1 MIESKQDL
9 QIQVL
14 LGDYAAARR
23 QPRATL
29 QRLHAEAE
37 ALAERNIWITLLSWD
52 AISAQLEAVEVRR
65 AAGAPLPLYGV
76 PFAVKDNIDLA
87 DVPTTAA
94 CPSYERRPTHSAPVV
109 ERLLQ
114 AGAIVLGKTNLD
126 QFATGLVGSRSPY
139 GACGSALDPS
149 YISGGSSSGSALAV
163 ALGLVSFALG
173 TDTAG
178 SGRVPAA
185 LNNIVGLKPTRGLL
199 STRGVVPACR
209 SLDCVSVFAGNVS
222 DCLTVFDLASGY
234 DAGDPFSRQAPP
246 GASEIPVAGFRFGVP
261 EPLELFGDTAAARE
275 FASAVQRLQR
285 LGGTAV
291 RVDFAPFQAA
301 AELLYAGAFVAE
313 RSAAAGDFLAQ
324 KREGEDPIVAA
335 IIRGAGR
342 FSAVDA
348 FEAQYR
354 LRALRREVQDVWRD
368 MDVLVVPTTPTTY
381 TLEQIARDPI
391 ALNSRL
397 GTYTNFTNLLDLCGI
412 AVPTG
417 FKADNLPFG
426 VTLLGPAFADRA
438 VARLGDRLL
447 RSQPASV
454 GATGNA
460 VRGLDAPG
468 LLGSAR
474 AGGPGATPDPRSP
487 VPRVRQSIRLAVV
500 GAHLTGQPLH
510 HQLVD
515 LGARLESSGRSAPH
529 YRLYALTGSVPPKP
543 GLLRTSAGGAA
554 IELEVYALDAAAFGQ
569 FVAAIA
575 APLGIGNVQLEDG
588 TWVKGFL
595 CESVATET
603 AADITHLGGW
613 LAYLATRR

>member
-1 MIESKQDL
+1 MTESKQDL

-29 QRLHAEAE
+29 QRLHGEAQ
-37 ALAERNIWITLLSWD
+37 ALRERNVWITLLPWD
-52 AISAQLEAVEVRR
+52 AVSAQLEAASARR
-65 AAGAPLPLYGV
+65 AAGHPLPLYGV

-87 DVPTTAA
+87 HVPTTAA
-94 CPSYERRPTHSAPVV
+94 CPSYERLPAQSAPVV
-109 ERLLQ
+109 ARLLD

-139 GACGSALDPS
+139 GACASAFDPS

-222 DCLTVFDLASGY
+222 DCLTVFDIASGY
-234 DAGDPFSRQAPP
+234 DERDPFSRLAPP
-246 GASEIPVAGFRFGVP
+246 GASQIPADGFRFGVP
-261 EPLELFGDTAAARE
+261 ERLELFGDTAAERE
-275 FASAVQRLQR
+275 LGSAVARLER
-285 LGGTAV
+285 LGGTAIQI
-291 RVDFAPFQAA
+291 DFAPFTAA

-313 RSAAAGDFLAQ
+313 RSAAVGDFLSQ

-335 IIRGAGR
+335 IVRGAGR

-354 LRALRREVQDVWRD
+354 LQALRREVQGVWQNI
-368 MDVLVVPTTPTTY
+368 DVLVVPTTPTTY
-381 TLEQIARDPI
+381 TLDQVARDPI

-417 FKADNLPFG
+417 FKSENLPFG

-438 VARLGDRLL
+438 VAQLGRRLL
-447 RSQPASV
+447 MSQSATV

-460 VRGLDAPG
+460 VRELAAPD
-468 LLGSAR
+468 LKGS
-474 AGGPGATPDPRSP
+474 AGGPRSTPSARPP
-487 VPRVRQSIRLAVV
+487 VARVRQSIRLAVV

-510 HQLVD
+510 HQLVE
-515 LGARLESSGRSAPH
+515 LGARLESSARTAPH
-529 YRLYALTGSVPPKP
+529 YRLYALADTVPPKP

-554 IELEVYALDAAAFGQ
+554 IELEVFALDAAAFGQ
-569 FVAAIA
+569 FVAGIA
-575 APLGIGNVQLEDG
+575 APLGIGNVELEDG
-588 TWVKGFL
+588 SWVKGFL
-595 CESVATET
+595 CESVATEN
-603 AADITHLGGW
+603 ARDISELGGW
-613 LAYLATRR
+613 RAYLATRA